1 MPLPHLLGAGNKNI
15 FEDCNR
21 GQDSL
26 DMLCSDSGNRWGSY
40 RKESNHG
47 LRLQEDNVKMGSN
60 VFFSLTCCFMSDWE
74 KCPRPSVTPI
84 SNDIVVLIQR
94 DRPRAQDSLCIIS
107 NLQKSAAVANEN
119 CDRDDQHSICIHV
132 TSARCRTI
140 RMNRKRSL
148 VGIVLGGIAM

>member
-40 RKESNHG
+40 CKESNHG

-60 VFFSLTCCFMSDWE
+60 VFFSLTR
-74 KCPRPSVTPI
+74 PRPSVTPI
-84 SNDIVVLIQR
+84 SNDIVVLIQC

>member
-60 VFFSLTCCFMSDWE
+60 VFFSLTR
-74 KCPRPSVTPI
+74 PRPSVTPI

>member
-1 MPLPHLLGAGNKNI
+1 MPLPYLLGAGNKNI

-26 DMLCSDSGNRWGSY
+26 DMLCSHTGNRWGSY

-60 VFFSLTCCFMSDWE
+60 VFFSLTP
-74 KCPRPSVTPI
+74 PRPSVTPI
-84 SNDIVVLIQR
+84 SNDIVVLIQC

-148 VGIVLGGIAM
+148 VGILLGGIAM

>member
-60 VFFSLTCCFMSDWE
+60 VFFSLTP
-74 KCPRPSVTPI
+74 PRPSVTPI

-148 VGIVLGGIAM
+148 VGILLGGIAM

>member
-26 DMLCSDSGNRWGSY
+26 DMLCSGNCWGSY

-148 VGIVLGGIAM
+148 VGILLGGIAM

>member
-60 VFFSLTCCFMSDWE
+60 VFFSLTP
-74 KCPRPSVTPI
+74 PRPSVTPI
-84 SNDIVVLIQR
+84 SNDIVVLIQC

-148 VGIVLGGIAM
+148 VGILLGGIAM